1 MDLKELQ
8 KNWDEFGRIDPL
20 WAILTLPDKK
30 DNKWD
35 INEFFQSGQK
45 EIDDIMHYTQSIGI
59 SFPRRRALDFGCG
72 VGRLTQALCNYFDEV
87 CGVDIAPSMIDLSKK
102 LNRYEGRCS
111 YFLNERD
118 DLKIFEDNK
127 FDFIYTNITLQHMKP
142 VYSKKYIQEFLRI
155 LSPNGVLIFQL
166 PSQLYNVNLIQKIV
180 YKLRPFLY
188 NFKLYRQLR
197 YGNRPL
203 MEMYG
208 IKKEEVVS
216 FLEQCGGKLIDIQLD
231 ENLAEWESYRYCVV
245 KQ

>member
-30 DNKWD
+30 GNKWD

-45 EIDDIMHYTQSIGI
+45 EIDDIMHYTQSKGI

-118 DLKIFEDNK
+118 DLKIFEDNT
-127 FDFIYTNITLQHMKP
+127 FNFIYTNITLQHMKP
-142 VYSKKYIQEFLRI
+142 VYSRKYIQEFLRI
-155 LSPNGVLIFQL
+155 LSPDGVLIFQL
-166 PSQLYNVNLIQKIV
+166 PSQQIVNVVQNIANI
-180 YKLRPFLY
+180 LRQFLY

-208 IKKEEVVS
+208 IKKQEVVS
-216 FLEQCGGKLIDIQLD
+216 FLEQCGGKLIDIQP
-231 ENLAEWESYRYCVV
+231 AEVPGWESYRYCVV